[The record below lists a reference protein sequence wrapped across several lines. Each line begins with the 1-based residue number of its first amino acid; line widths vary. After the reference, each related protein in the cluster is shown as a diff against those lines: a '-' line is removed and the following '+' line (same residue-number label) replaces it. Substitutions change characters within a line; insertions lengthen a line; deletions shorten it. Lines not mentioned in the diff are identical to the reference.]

1 MHIQEVTEHF
11 SLDRVVPFFQPI
23 IDLSHDAV
31 WRYECLARL
40 VTPSEQTFL
49 PSDFLYLAERQQ
61 SVEKLTEN
69 MFHQSAEYFKHLNMA
84 WNINISQQDMLN
96 SSLIDMLEEH
106 LKFYPNPK
114 RVCLELTELTAIS
127 HLAEFEK
134 FVENCDRIGIG
145 IFVDHFGAAPGNIN
159 SLLNLPIIGI
169 KIAGSLISQLTEHQE
184 SADFVEH
191 LTRTASSKDICV
203 IAEHIEDK
211 GTLDIVK
218 DLSIQYA
225 QGFYFCQP
233 LATTNTR

>member
-11 SLDRVVPFFQPI
+11 SLDRVVPYFQPI
-23 IDLSHDAV
+23 IDLDHDAV

-69 MFHQSAEYFKHLNMA
+69 MFHLSAKYFKHLNMA

-96 SSLIDMLEEH
+96 PGLIDMLAEY
-106 LKFYPNPK
+106 LKHYPNPE
-114 RVCLELTELTAIS
+114 RVCLELTASSAINN
-127 HLAEFEK
+127 LPQFES
-134 FVENCDRIGIG
+134 FLENCKSIGIG
-145 IFVDHFGAAPGNIN
+145 VFIDHFGAVPGNIN
-159 SLLNLPIIGI
+159 SLLSLPLCGI
-169 KIAGSLISQLTEHQE
+169 KIAGSLITQLTENQQT
-184 SADFVEH
+184 ADFVKH
-191 LTRTASSKDICV
+191 LTHTAASKDICV

-211 GTLDIVK
+211 GTLEVIK
-218 DLSIQYA
+218 DFSINYA

-233 LATTNTR
+233 KATTA